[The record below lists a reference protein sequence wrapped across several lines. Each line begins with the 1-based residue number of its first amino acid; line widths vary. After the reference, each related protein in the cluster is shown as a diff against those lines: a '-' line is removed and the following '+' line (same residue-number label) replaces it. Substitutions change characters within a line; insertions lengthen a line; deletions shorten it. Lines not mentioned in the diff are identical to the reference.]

1 MYYPSLIYLENLF
14 TDTRKILDA
23 TEFARNDIATPI
35 IPKMGP
41 KIKIK
46 DTSLFETFEGQENLI
61 YFQANQ
67 KLTTIRLKDPILFH
81 EIIIK

>member
-1 MYYPSLIYLENLF
+1 VYYPSLIYLENLF

-46 DTSLFETFEGQENLI
+46 DTCVINAIAELPKTILLLSKARNFEV
-61 YFQANQ
+61 
-67 KLTTIRLKDPILFH
+67 
-81 EIIIK
+81 